1 MGPSRIALAE
11 RFSVPQEVIAD
22 FCQRHHVRRLSLFGS
37 VLRDDF
43 RPESDIDILVEF
55 EPAAGVGYFGLFDMK
70 EELARVLGRDVDLQT
85 PMSLSP
91 YFRDRVVREAVPLYD
106 AA

>member
-1 MGPSRIALAE
+1 M
-11 RFSVPQEVIAD
+11 PQEVIAD